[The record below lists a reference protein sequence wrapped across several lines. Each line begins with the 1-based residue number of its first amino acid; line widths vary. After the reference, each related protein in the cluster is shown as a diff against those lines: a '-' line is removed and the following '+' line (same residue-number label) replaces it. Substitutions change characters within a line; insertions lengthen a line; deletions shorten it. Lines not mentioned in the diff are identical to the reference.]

1 MSTLLKQKQEE
12 IDGLLLKANEIYEA
26 IGQNEPTTD
35 QKKSVIDINK
45 EIEEK
50 EHAFL
55 ELEAMEKGREAVTK
69 RLADMRKPV
78 DRGDQRYKGAE
89 PEQKAD
95 PRTLGDAVLGDEGF
109 KQWLGSVKNGNT
121 IRQGQF
127 GNSPAVEVKALITGA
142 SSTSAGA
149 FVRTDY
155 DSDVNLPYRTLNI
168 RDIITV
174 GQTDSDLVEFVRM
187 VSRDNQAAPV
197 AEATATSGGTGV
209 KPESDLV
216 LEVVQAPVKTI
227 ATWLAATRRALA
239 DAGQLRTLIDN
250 ELRYMVQ
257 EELEDQIVA
266 GSGTGENFTGLF
278 NTTGTQT
285 QAWDTDILTTT
296 RKARTKVQVVGRATP
311 NAYLLNPY
319 DWQTIDLLKDAENR
333 YYFGGPTVMGNPRL
347 WGLPVVENEA
357 VTQGEGMVG
366 DFRVATLWD
375 RQSTQIYVTDSHS
388 DFFIR
393 NLIAILAELRAAF
406 GVKRPAAL
414 VEMDLTA

>member
-1 MSTLLKQKQEE
+1 MSKVLLEKQEE
-12 IDGLLLKANEIYEA
+12 IKGLLEKVNGIYDA
-26 IGQNEPTTD
+26 IGEGVPTPEQFKEVKDT
-35 QKKSVIDINK
+35 NK
-45 EIEEK
+45 LIEEK
-50 EHAFL
+50 ETAL
-55 ELEAMEKGREAVTK
+55 KELTEFELGRESTGQRVK
-69 RLADMRKPV
+69 DLRKPV
-78 DRGDQRYKGAE
+78 DRDQRYKGTE
-89 PEQKAD
+89 GEQVSEHK
-95 PRTLGDAVLGDEGF
+95 TLGRQVLENPEF
-109 KQWLGSVKNGNT
+109 KNWRESILNAGSVREKQS
-121 IRQGQF
+121 IQ
-127 GNSPAVEVKALITGA
+127 SPAVDVKALITGT
-142 SSTSAGA
+142 SDTSAGA
-149 FVRTDY
+149 FVRRDY
-155 DSDVNLPYRTLNI
+155 DTTVSLPFRELNI

-174 GQTDSDLVEFVRM
+174 GQTDSDLVEFVRH
-187 VSRDNQAAPV
+187 VSRDNAAAPV
-197 AEATATSGGTGV
+197 AEATAASGGSGV
-209 KPESDLV
+209 KPESDIV
-216 LEVVQAPVKTI
+216 FEIVQAAVKTI
-227 ATWLAATRRALA
+227 ATWIPATRRALA
-239 DAGQLRTLIDN
+239 DAGQLRTIIDS

-257 EELEDQIVA
+257 EELEDQIIA
-266 GSGTGENFTGLF
+266 GSGVGENLTGLL

-296 RKARTKVQVVGRATP
+296 RKARTKVKVVGKAVP

-319 DWQTIDLLKDAENR
+319 DWETLDLLTDAEDR

-357 VTQGEGMVG
+357 VTQGVGMVG